1 MIESHKEFGREVWFA
16 GGAWTWLGFAPRTRF
31 ANESLKA
38 SMRSVREHSIQNVLI
53 TAWGDDGGECSFF
66 SVLQVLYAA
75 RRYADGEYDDEKIAA
90 EFENLFGVSVH
101 DFDLLELPDTV
112 PAVDYRTLCNP
123 SKYLLYADPFSGIS
137 DATLQDFAP
146 IPYADY
152 VERLSAAKLRAGE
165 YAYLFD
171 CAEKLCRLLE
181 IKAYLGVR
189 TRAAYRSGD
198 KNAIAALV
206 VDYKHAKKLAEKF
219 FDAFAARWR
228 IENKQFGFE
237 VHCIR
242 LGGLI
247 KRLAYCKMCLQAYSD
262 DELPKIEELEEDILP
277 YYPMC
282 DENEFWMG
290 KYRNIVT
297 MSEL

>member
-1 MIESHKEFGREVWFA
+1 M
-16 GGAWTWLGFAPRTRF
+16 
-31 ANESLKA
+31 
-38 SMRSVREHSIQNVLI
+38 
-53 TAWGDDGGECSFF
+53 
-66 SVLQVLYAA
+66 
-75 RRYADGEYDDEKIAA
+75 
-90 EFENLFGVSVH
+90 H

-189 TRAAYRSGD
+189 
-198 KNAIAALV
+198 KI
-206 VDYKHAKKLAEKF
+206 KH
-219 FDAFAARWR
+219 
-228 IENKQFGFE
+228 
-237 VHCIR
+237 
-242 LGGLI
+242 
-247 KRLAYCKMCLQAYSD
+247 
-262 DELPKIEELEEDILP
+262 LPMK
-277 YYPMC
+277 
-282 DENEFWMG
+282 FWM
-290 KYRNIVT
+290 
-297 MSEL
+297 M